1 MIEKNNQP
9 EQPEEPSR
17 RELLKTA
24 AITAAG
30 LMVGASVLSD
40 KAEAQEIKL
49 RQVAIDRGTAQKMT
63 VVREAAVLNSKSV
76 LPDGKL
82 LGRAEILSQ
91 LNLNP
96 NTPPEAWLAVF
107 GCGVNASAL
116 NFRDAQQL
124 VNKGILDKAALQ
136 TIRQ

>member
-1 MIEKNNQP
+1 MIEKTKQQ

-30 LMVGASVLSD
+30 LVVGTVALSD
-40 KAEAQEIKL
+40 DAEAQQIMLK
-49 RQVAIDRGTAQKMT
+49 QAVIDRNTAQRMT
-63 VVREAAVLNSKSV
+63 VVREAAVLNSKAV

-82 LGRAEILSQ
+82 LGRAEILTQ

-96 NTPPEAWLAVF
+96 NTSPEAWLAIF

-116 NFRDAQQL
+116 NFRDAEQL
-124 VNKGILDKAALQ
+124 VNKGVLDKAALK